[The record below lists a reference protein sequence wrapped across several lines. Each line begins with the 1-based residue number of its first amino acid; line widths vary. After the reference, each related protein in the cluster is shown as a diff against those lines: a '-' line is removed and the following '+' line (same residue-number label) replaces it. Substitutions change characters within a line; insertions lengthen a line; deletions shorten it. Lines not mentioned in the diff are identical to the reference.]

1 MIVYWFPINHLTII
15 FYAELHKFMLVTEAI
30 TALLFPLHWQH
41 VYVPILP
48 SSLLHF
54 LDAPVPFIMGV
65 YCQTYEDKEN
75 LNIPC
80 EVRLQ

>member
-1 MIVYWFPINHLTII
+1 MFHCFLL
-15 FYAELHKFMLVTEAI
+15 ELHKFMLIAEAI
-30 TALLFPLHWQH
+30 TGLLFPLYWQH

-65 YCQTYEDKEN
+65 YCHTEEDKA
-75 LNIPC
+75 LLDIPY
-80 EVRLQ
+80 EVRINLYLLIPTY